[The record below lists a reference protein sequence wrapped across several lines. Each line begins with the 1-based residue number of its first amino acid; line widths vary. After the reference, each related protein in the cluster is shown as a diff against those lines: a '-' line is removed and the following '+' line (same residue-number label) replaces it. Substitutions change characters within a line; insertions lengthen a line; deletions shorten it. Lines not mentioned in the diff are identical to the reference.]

1 MSGRLIILPKKSYA
15 PWKPEN
21 VERVLRDER
30 LERERVERE
39 EAARLGSESVA
50 RIQLLKKKKSKAKGN
65 VNNNEENN
73 TKRNANEYE
82 DDGSTRALFGESAA
96 EMRHVNLFEREEKQ
110 MTERAVA
117 DRPVGGDRDGS
128 NSNANKK
135 SGVAM
140 SPMYL
145 GGEEA
150 ARRRLGDGKALPF
163 YLRADTCR
171 RRETDRESQSMCQ
184 EQAKDDR
191 LKARM
196 DPMHQFLTAKYDTTV
211 AKKTRAVGERNNQS
225 SPGKTST
232 TCEQDKIPIRDIEE
246 GKGSIG
252 PSRRRD
258 RAKCTYGSD
267 AGNGR
272 ASTSSMNNEET
283 RRHRRSREKEGRRT
297 HRQKQPGSPEAS
309 SKRRRKSSKRGHG
322 GKSRRDE
329 QRSSSER
336 SSKERDD
343 NVGNGGNNT
352 EADAFT
358 SSLSELRRRRELRER
373 KEAERSFMLQ
383 LEQNSLA
390 ASHAS
395 TQRKYQDQ
403 YNPTLSRR

>member
-196 DPMHQFLTAKYDTTV
+196 DPMHQFVTDEYDTTA

-225 SPGKTST
+225 
-232 TCEQDKIPIRDIEE
+232 
-246 GKGSIG
+246 
-252 PSRRRD
+252 
-258 RAKCTYGSD
+258 CTYGKD
-267 AGNGR
+267 VGNVH
-272 ASTSSMNNEET
+272 ASMSSISTEET
-283 RRHRRSREKEGRRT
+283 RKLRRSREKGGRRT
-297 HRQKQPGSPEAS
+297 HRRKQPGSPEAS
-309 SKRRRKSSKRGHG
+309 NKRRRKSSKRSHG

-329 QRSSSER
+329 QHSSNER
-336 SSKERDD
+336 SSKKRDD
-343 NVGNGGNNT
+343 NVGNGGDNT

-383 LEQNSLA
+383 LEQDSLA